1 MAPAPFGHAS
11 GAGLLRLGPPS
22 HSPQHARCLRA
33 PSAAHGAAGV
43 RSGVGL
49 GARATRVPLLVSA
62 YAASEQLFK
71 KSPSLISK
79 EERSI
84 RKNFKQVQNKINS
97 FPRVDNRKMMQ
108 ATIQHGKE
116 DFADGFN
123 KMASMF
129 SAEDVEQST
138 AKTAIDKVTGAIRQ
152 STLLKVTRTHS
163 GGSFGRRT
171 LVTGAFDV
179 DLIVYVKQYNGCGMT
194 DPDTWR
200 YDSDLVTD
208 MRRHVVATLEAAN
221 SAWDVRVPGNA
232 HYCDVLQVTVRG
244 VPVDLLLVPDCARG
258 KPGDPAWE
266 QHVALMTEVYD
277 NPAAAEY
284 DHIRERADAAAFTRY
299 VEGVH
304 DDVKGVVRYVKA
316 LYKYGIL
323 LDTADTPK
331 GGGGSWWPPEDDRI
345 RSVSLEVLVLA
356 ADQRLRQR
364 KYRGG
369 TPASGNMYK
378 LELFIEFLELVVAAV
393 EEGEVVK
400 VRAKKWGFDG
410 DVYDFAHC
418 WEGDAVRIIH
428 PIDPTCNLERPREH
442 RGPPNWRP
450 LVELARS
457 ILDLMKRGGT
467 FEEFRAIRAVQVPL
481 LAMNEK
487 LFAQTVAGLFL

>member
-129 SAEDVEQST
+129 SAEDV
-138 AKTAIDKVTGAIRQ
+138 KTDAPSSPMAVFFIRFQ
-152 STLLKVTRTHS
+152 
-163 GGSFGRRT
+163 RRIPP
-171 LVTGAFDV
+171 LQASN
-179 DLIVYVKQYNGCGMT
+179 LIVYVKQYNGCGMT